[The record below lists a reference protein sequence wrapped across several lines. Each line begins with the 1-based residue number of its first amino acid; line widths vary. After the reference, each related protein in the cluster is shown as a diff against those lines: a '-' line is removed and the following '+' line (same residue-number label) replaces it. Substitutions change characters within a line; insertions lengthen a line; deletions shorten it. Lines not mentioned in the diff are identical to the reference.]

1 MLLLCCIVYLC
12 IVVCSCIVYFSYS
25 GMEERLC
32 RMPEFKLINQSINQS
47 TDGTKT
53 MARYLGNRNDAMYE
67 IDTSA
72 LKYLSLSESCQWKV
86 TLLYIWL

>member
-32 RMPEFKLINQSINQS
+32 QMPELKLINQIKSNHVGATLYYYNLRYVTTCIPVSLPHLKLISSITPTVVDS
-47 TDGTKT
+47 T
-53 MARYLGNRNDAMYE
+53 E
-67 IDTSA
+67 
-72 LKYLSLSESCQWKV
+72 V
-86 TLLYIWL
+86 LL

>member
-32 RMPEFKLINQSINQS
+32 RMPEFKLINQSINHGK
-47 TDGTKT
+47 DIGVR
-53 MARYLGNRNDAMYE
+53 AYE
-67 IDTSA
+67 KF
-72 LKYLSLSESCQWKV
+72 LKWNIAGPFMRRKK
-86 TLLYIWL
+86 YIPF